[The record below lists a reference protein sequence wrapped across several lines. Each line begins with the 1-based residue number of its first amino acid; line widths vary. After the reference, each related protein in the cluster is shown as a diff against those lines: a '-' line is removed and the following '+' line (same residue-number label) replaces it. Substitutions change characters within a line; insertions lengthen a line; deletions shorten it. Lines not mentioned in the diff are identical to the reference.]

1 MLKSYFKITIRIL
14 VSLLILWSAAS
25 YITLERQRKEISRLE
40 TNLEQYN
47 QKVSNLTLRTKEL
60 NTELAKKNTAVLELD
75 SILKKRNKKIKQLE
89 EYNRTIVVIRDTVKV
104 EAQKE
109 IESLDSVN
117 YKINFKDFNDCISVA
132 GHVMTT
138 DSSSTVFVT
147 EKECNVKVWDIR
159 TKRKWYEFWKP
170 KYEHEVISECGEVEK
185 IVIDKK

>member
-1 MLKSYFKITIRIL
+1 MSHYIKISFRIII
-14 VSLLILWSAAS
+14 VLLILWSAAS
-25 YITLERQRKEISRLE
+25 YIAIERHRKEISRLE
-40 TNLEQYN
+40 TNLEQYG
-47 QKVSNLTLRTKEL
+47 QKVSNLTLTTKEL

-104 EAQKE
+104 EAAKE
-109 IESLDSVN
+109 TESLDSVN

-132 GHVMTT
+132 GHVLTT
-138 DSSSTVFVT
+138 DSSSTVFIT
-147 EKECNVKVWDIR
+147 EKECNVKIWDIR

-185 IVIDKK
+185 IVIDKR